1 MLRKNAKLEL
11 LARVPLFGGLSKKE
25 LGQVASIAD
34 EIDLKEGY
42 TLVEQGRLGREFFI
56 IVSGSVRVA
65 KNGRKVNEL
74 SDGDYFGEIALIT
87 DAPRNATVTATTPLR
102 VLVVTDTAFRSLT
115 RRMPSISQK
124 LLTTLAARLADSA
137 T

>member
-1 MLRKNAKLEL
+1 VLRKNAKLEML
-11 LARVPLFGGLSKKE
+11 GRVPLFAGLSKKE
-25 LGQVASIAD
+25 LTQVASIAD
-34 EIDLKEGY
+34 EIDLPPGY
-42 TLVEQGRLGREFFI
+42 VLVEQGRVGREFFV

-74 SDGDYFGEIALIT
+74 GDGDYLGEIALLT

-102 VLVVTDTAFRSLT
+102 ALVITDTAFRSLT

-124 LLTTLAARLADSA
+124 LLTTLAARLDDSA